1 MNAVDAIEFIE
12 TPTNSRG
19 VYDRM
24 PAMTI
29 STRTMAVSLSLG
41 VFLLVGPAGLS
52 TSAQAPKPSVP
63 IFDGKTLTGWHKP
76 QGVPAEYRGGKWEV
90 IDGALVGDQDP
101 PGRGGF
107 LVTDKIYRDY
117 IIEFDISLD
126 EPADSGVF
134 LRMGEDGK
142 NHQLTLDNDH
152 SKKFGDVYLSWGRGT
167 VHEAPEG
174 KKHFRQGAWNTVKIQ
189 IQGEPARIQFW
200 LNGVA
205 ITDFQHTAESTSGV
219 PKEGR
224 IGLQI
229 HAGNWSGGSKVR
241 YRNIRLTEL

>member
-1 MNAVDAIEFIE
+1 MGCMHQCGVFCR
-12 TPTNSRG
+12 RG
-19 VYDRM
+19 RM
-24 PAMTI
+24 AAMTF
-29 STRTMAVSLSLG
+29 TTTTTAASLG
-41 VFLLVGPAGLS
+41 LGLLLLVGPAALR
-52 TSAQAPKPSVP
+52 TSAQAPKPSVA
-63 IFDGKTLTGWHKP
+63 IFDGKTLGGWHKP
-76 QGVPAEYRGGKWEV
+76 QGVPVDYRGGKWDV
-90 IDGALVGDQDP
+90 IDGTLVGDQDP
-101 PGRGGF
+101 PGMGGF

-117 IIEFDISLD
+117 IIEFDVNLD

-142 NHQLTLDNDH
+142 NHQLTLDNDK

-174 KKHFRQGAWNTVKIQ
+174 KKHFRQGAWNAVKIQ

-205 ITDFQHTAESTSGV
+205 ITDFQHTAETTSGV

-229 HAGNWSGGSKVR
+229 HAGKDWSSGSKVR
-241 YRNIRLTEL
+241 YRNIRVTEL

>member
-1 MNAVDAIEFIE
+1 
-12 TPTNSRG
+12 
-19 VYDRM
+19 
-24 PAMTI
+24 MTL
-29 STRTMAVSLSLG
+29 RTTTTMLSLG
-41 VFLLVGPAGLS
+41 VTALLAGPGMHHIA
-52 TSAQAPKPSVP
+52 AQAPKASVAL
-63 IFDGKTLTGWHKP
+63 FDGKTLSGWHKP
-76 QGVPAEYRGGKWEV
+76 QGVPADYRGGKWDV

-101 PGRGGF
+101 PGMGGF
-107 LVTDKIYRDY
+107 LVTDKTYRDY
-117 IIEFDISLD
+117 IIEFDVNLD

-142 NHQLTLDNDH
+142 NHQLTLDNDQN
-152 SKKFGDVYLSWGRGT
+152 KKFGDVYLSWGRET

-189 IQGEPARIQFW
+189 IQGEPARIRFW

-205 ITDFQHTAESTSGV
+205 VTDFQHTAETTSGV

-229 HAGNWSGGSKVR
+229 HAGKDWSTGSKVR
-241 YRNIRLTEL
+241 FRNIRVTEL

>member
-1 MNAVDAIEFIE
+1 MA
-12 TPTNSRG
+12 
-19 VYDRM
+19 
-24 PAMTI
+24 AMTI
-29 STRTMAVSLSLG
+29 TTTTMAASLG
-41 VFLLVGPAGLS
+41 LVALLLVGPAALH
-52 TSAQAPKPSVP
+52 TSAQAPKPSVA
-63 IFDGKTLTGWHKP
+63 IFDGKTLGGWHKP
-76 QGVPAEYRGGKWEV
+76 QGVPVDYRGGKWDV
-90 IDGALVGDQDP
+90 IDGTLVGNQDP
-101 PGRGGF
+101 PGMGGF

-117 IIEFDISLD
+117 IIEFDVNLD

-142 NHQLTLDNDH
+142 NHQLTLDNDK

-189 IQGEPARIQFW
+189 IQGEPARIRFW

-205 ITDFQHTAESTSGV
+205 ITDFQHTAETTSGV
-219 PKEGR
+219 PTEGR

-229 HAGNWSGGSKVR
+229 HAGKDWSSGSKVR
-241 YRNIRLTEL
+241 YRNIRVTEL

>member
-1 MNAVDAIEFIE
+1 
-12 TPTNSRG
+12 
-19 VYDRM
+19 
-24 PAMTI
+24 MTI
-29 STRTMAVSLSLG
+29 RTTTAASFGLG
-41 VFLLVGPAGLS
+41 ALLLVGPAARP
-52 TSAQAPKPSVP
+52 TSAQAPKQSVS
-63 IFDGKTLTGWHKP
+63 IFDGKTLSGWHKP
-76 QGVPAEYRGGKWEV
+76 QGVPADYRGGKWEV
-90 IDGALVGDQDP
+90 IDGTLVGDQDP
-101 PGRGGF
+101 PGMGGF

-117 IIEFDISLD
+117 VIEFDVNLD

-142 NHQLTLDNDH
+142 NHQLTLDNDQ
-152 SKKFGDVYLSWGRGT
+152 SKKFGDVYLSWGRET

-205 ITDFQHTAESTSGV
+205 ITDFQHTAETTSGV
-219 PKEGR
+219 PKQGR

-229 HAGNWSGGSKVR
+229 HDGKDSSYGKVR
-241 YRNIRLTEL
+241 YRNIRVTEL

>member
-1 MNAVDAIEFIE
+1 
-12 TPTNSRG
+12 
-19 VYDRM
+19 
-24 PAMTI
+24 MTI
-29 STRTMAVSLSLG
+29 TTTTVASLG
-41 VFLLVGPAGLS
+41 LATALLLAGPSALP
-52 TSAQAPKPSVP
+52 TSAQAPKPSVS
-63 IFDGKTLTGWHKP
+63 IFDGKTLSGWHKP
-76 QGVPAEYRGGKWEV
+76 QGVPAEYRGGKWEI
-90 IDGALVGDQDP
+90 IDGTLVGDQDP
-101 PGRGGF
+101 PGMGGF

-117 IIEFDISLD
+117 IIEFDVNLD

-142 NHQLTLDNDH
+142 NHQLTLDNDQ

-205 ITDFQHTAESTSGV
+205 ITDFQHTAETTSGV

-229 HAGNWSGGSKVR
+229 HDGGDKSSGKVR
-241 YRNIRLTEL
+241 YRNIRVTEL

>member
-1 MNAVDAIEFIE
+1 
-12 TPTNSRG
+12 
-19 VYDRM
+19 
-24 PAMTI
+24 MTV
-29 STRTMAVSLSLG
+29 TTTTLAASLG
-41 VFLLVGPAGLS
+41 LGALLIGPAPLHV
-52 TSAQAPKPSVP
+52 SAQAPTPSVA
-63 IFDGKTLTGWHKP
+63 IFDGKTLSGWHKP
-76 QGVPAEYRGGKWEV
+76 QDVPADYRGGKWDV
-90 IDGALVGDQDP
+90 IDGTLVGDQDP
-101 PGRGGF
+101 PGMGGF
-107 LVTDKIYRDY
+107 LVTDKIYRDF
-117 IIEFDISLD
+117 IIEFDINLD

-152 SKKFGDVYLSWGRGT
+152 NKKFGDVYLSWGRGT

-174 KKHFRQGAWNTVKIQ
+174 KRHFRQGDWNAVKIQ

-205 ITDFQHTAESTSGV
+205 ITDFQHTAEATSGV

-229 HAGNWSGGSKVR
+229 HDGADNSYGKVR
-241 YRNIRLTEL
+241 YRNIRVTEL

>member
-1 MNAVDAIEFIE
+1 
-12 TPTNSRG
+12 
-19 VYDRM
+19 
-24 PAMTI
+24 MTV
-29 STRTMAVSLSLG
+29 TTATLAASLG
-41 VFLLVGPAGLS
+41 LGALLIGPAPLHV
-52 TSAQAPKPSVP
+52 SAQAPTPSVA
-63 IFDGKTLTGWHKP
+63 IFDGKTLSGWHKP
-76 QGVPAEYRGGKWEV
+76 QDVPADYRGGKWDV
-90 IDGALVGDQDP
+90 IDGTLVGDQDP
-101 PGRGGF
+101 PGMGGF

-117 IIEFDISLD
+117 IIEFDVNLD

-142 NHQLTLDNDH
+142 NHQLTLDNDQ

-167 VHEAPEG
+167 VHEAREG

-189 IQGEPARIQFW
+189 IEGEPARIQFW

-205 ITDFQHTAESTSGV
+205 ITDFQHTAETTSGV

-229 HAGNWSGGSKVR
+229 HDGKDASYGKVR
-241 YRNIRLTEL
+241 YRNIRVTEL